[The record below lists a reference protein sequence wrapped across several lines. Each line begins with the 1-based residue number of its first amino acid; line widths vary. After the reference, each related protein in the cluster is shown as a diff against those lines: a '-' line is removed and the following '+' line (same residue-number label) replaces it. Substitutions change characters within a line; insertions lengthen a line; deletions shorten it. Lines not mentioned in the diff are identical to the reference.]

1 MPANSRL
8 VTDLQFAMTCLNNA
22 NGGVINFQAVA
33 QQCGMPT
40 AAAAGMKL
48 WLNPPTTSAS
58 PKSGAKRQGPGKK
71 ISNKRKQAASANE
84 DDNEDVESPKNCKID
99 GVVKKEDQEDE
110 TIDKMGRPSSC
121 KVTDVQFLVS
131 CMNNTENGK
140 VNTSKVKN
148 ETGMAS
154 ISAVSTKL
162 NKIKAENTI
171 AGGEST
177 GDDGGKQSSASAGGK
192 KKGAR
197 EGGGKDGPTKKRK
210 LAEVDDAE
218 QETEGVK
225 KEQMDNDDD

>member
-1 MPANSRL
+1 
-8 VTDLQFAMTCLNNA
+8 
-22 NGGVINFQAVA
+22 
-33 QQCGMPT
+33 
-40 AAAAGMKL
+40 
-48 WLNPPTTSAS
+48 
-58 PKSGAKRQGPGKK
+58 
-71 ISNKRKQAASANE
+71 
-84 DDNEDVESPKNCKID
+84 
-99 GVVKKEDQEDE
+99 
-110 TIDKMGRPSSC
+110 MGRPSSC

-177 GDDGGKQSSASAGGK
+177 GEDGGKQSLASAGGK

-197 EGGGKDGPTKKRK
+197 EGGGKDASAKKRK

-225 KEQMDNDDD
+225 KEQMDDDDNWA